1 MRSTGDRNRSLFTKW
16 MPRNHGL
23 IGIHSNHPVISH
35 IPKMPLFGKPKNPK
49 ELIQVVH
56 ENLLI
61 LSNQSKPEK
70 ERRKS
75 VEEIARALS
84 SLRELLTDKSD
95 TRLTGRERDA
105 ELSNSERTRINEII
119 TDVTHELINLNMLPL
134 LIANL
139 DVIEFESSKHVVDLF
154 GHVMRR
160 QVGSYNPAAQYLLA
174 NPSIL
179 VSLLQGYSKPDRAI
193 HYGAMLRDACRH
205 EALAKVVLQS
215 PEFYQLFDYVQ
226 GTAFDVSSDAFSTLK
241 DLLTRHK
248 SLVAEFLTANYDE
261 FFKHY
266 SNMIS
271 AENYVTNRQA
281 LKLLGELLLERHNFS
296 IMTKYIADAENLK
309 LIMNLLKS
317 EKKQIAFEAFHCF
330 KVFVANPNKPQSVHM
345 ILFRNQEKLIS
356 FLSKFQNERTDDGQ
370 FTHEKEYL
378 IKQIRDLKA
387 LPNSSSN
394 LSLAQVATA
403 ARPP

>member
-1 MRSTGDRNRSLFTKW
+1 MDASKSR
-16 MPRNHGL
+16 
-23 IGIHSNHPVISH
+23 V
-35 IPKMPLFGKPKNPK
+35 
-49 ELIQVVH
+49 
-56 ENLLI
+56 

-174 NPSIL
+174 NPNIL

-193 HYGAMLRDACRH
+193 HYGAVSFIHAVR
-205 EALAKVVLQS
+205 
-215 PEFYQLFDYVQ
+215 FDY
-226 GTAFDVSSDAFSTLK
+226 
-241 DLLTRHK
+241 
-248 SLVAEFLTANYDE
+248 
-261 FFKHY
+261 
-266 SNMIS
+266 
-271 AENYVTNRQA
+271 
-281 LKLLGELLLERHNFS
+281 
-296 IMTKYIADAENLK
+296 
-309 LIMNLLKS
+309 
-317 EKKQIAFEAFHCF
+317 
-330 KVFVANPNKPQSVHM
+330 
-345 ILFRNQEKLIS
+345 
-356 FLSKFQNERTDDGQ
+356 KF
-370 FTHEKEYL
+370 
-378 IKQIRDLKA
+378 
-387 LPNSSSN
+387 
-394 LSLAQVATA
+394 
-403 ARPP
+403 

>member
-1 MRSTGDRNRSLFTKW
+1 MKDACFSFTSPLFHSSLLST
-16 MPRNHGL
+16 
-23 IGIHSNHPVISH
+23 H
-35 IPKMPLFGKPKNPK
+35 IPRMPLFGKPKSPK
-49 ELIQVVH
+49 ELIQSIH

-61 LSNQSKPEK
+61 LSSSQSKPEK
-70 ERRKS
+70 ERRKA
-75 VEEIARALS
+75 VENIAVSLNN
-84 SLRELLTDKSD
+84 LRELLTDKSD

-105 ELSNSERTRINEII
+105 DLSNSERTRINEII
-119 TDVTHELINLNMLPL
+119 TDITHELINLNVLPL

-139 DVIEFESSKHVVDLF
+139 DAIEFESSKHVVDLF

-160 QVGSYNPAAQYLLA
+160 QVGSYNPCAQYLLA
-174 NPSIL
+174 NPNIL
-179 VSLLQGYSKPDRAI
+179 VSLLHGYSRPDRAI
-193 HYGAMLRDACRH
+193 HYGAILRDACRH
-205 EALAKVVLQS
+205 ESLAKVVLSS

-248 SLVAEFLTANYDE
+248 TLVAEFLSTNYDE

-266 SNMIS
+266 SNMIA

-296 IMTKYIADAENLK
+296 VMTRYIADPENLK
-309 LIMNLLKS
+309 IIMNLLKS

-356 FLSKFQNERTDDGQ
+356 FLSKFQTERTDDGQ
-370 FTHEKEYL
+370 FNHEKEYL

-394 LSLAQVATA
+394 PSLAQVGSA
-403 ARPP
+403 ARPT

>member
-1 MRSTGDRNRSLFTKW
+1 
-16 MPRNHGL
+16 
-23 IGIHSNHPVISH
+23 
-35 IPKMPLFGKPKNPK
+35 MPLFGKPKTPK
-49 ELIQVVH
+49 ELIQNVH

-61 LSNQSKPEK
+61 LNSQSKPDK
-70 ERRKS
+70 ERRKA
-75 VEEIARALS
+75 VEAIASALN

-105 ELSNSERTRINEII
+105 DFSNAERTRINEII
-119 TDVTHELINLNMLPL
+119 TEVTHELINLSVLPL

-139 DVIEFESSKHVVDLF
+139 DAIDFESSKHVVDLL

-160 QVGSYNPAAQYLLA
+160 QVGSYNPAAQYLLS
-174 NPSIL
+174 NPQIL
-179 VSLLQGYSKPDRAI
+179 VSLLNGYSKPDRAI
-193 HYGAMLRDACRH
+193 HYGAILRDACRH
-205 EALAKVVLQS
+205 EALAKVVLLS
-215 PEFYQLFDYVQ
+215 PEFYQLFVYVQ

-248 SLVAEFLTANYDE
+248 SLVAEFLTMHYDE

-266 SNMIS
+266 SKLIE
-271 AENYVTNRQA
+271 ADNYVTNRQA

-296 IMTKYIADAENLK
+296 IMTRYIADPENLK
-309 LIMNLLKS
+309 TMMNLLKS

-345 ILFRNQEKLIS
+345 ILLRNQEKLVS
-356 FLSKFQNERTDDGQ
+356 FLTKFQTERTEDRQ
-370 FTHEKEYL
+370 FNEEKEYL
-378 IKQIRDLKA
+378 IKQISDLKA

-394 LSLAQVATA
+394 SQLSQLSSA
-403 ARPP
+403 ARPT